1 MLCKPFR
8 GKIAVMKKKKR
19 ILIIDDDVTYLK
31 TINEW
36 IGEVYSL
43 SMASSGEQAF
53 RWLEENTPDLILL
66 DYEMPVMPGPQV
78 MERLKDDEDLKYV
91 PVVILTGKNDRESI
105 MRIISMCP
113 TGYLLKSLGK
123 EELLEKL
130 SGIIGS

>member
-1 MLCKPFR
+1 
-8 GKIAVMKKKKR
+8 MKKKKR

>member
-1 MLCKPFR
+1 MSGSGRYTVFLWLQ
-8 GKIAVMKKKKR
+8 G
-19 ILIIDDDVTYLK
+19 
-31 TINEW
+31 
-36 IGEVYSL
+36 
-43 SMASSGEQAF
+43 GEQAF
-53 RWLEENTPDLILL
+53 RWLQENTPDLILL

-123 EELLEKL
+123 EELFEKL